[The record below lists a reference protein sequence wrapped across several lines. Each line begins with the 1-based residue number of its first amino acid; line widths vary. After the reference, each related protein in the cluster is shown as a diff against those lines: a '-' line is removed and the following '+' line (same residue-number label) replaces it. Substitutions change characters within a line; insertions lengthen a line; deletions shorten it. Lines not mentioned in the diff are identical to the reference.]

1 MPARLVYH
9 DAGMAMTSRR
19 IATGVAVLAVVCVL
33 AVFFFPAAQG
43 PYSVVHGPV
52 TVMHAARA
60 AAGVRMAVARA
71 GLICV
76 RRDVRAA
83 LVLMPCAAGHA
94 AEFRLNALATGTGIT
109 LRC

>member
-1 MPARLVYH
+1 
-9 DAGMAMTSRR
+9 MTSGR
-19 IATGVAVLAVVCVL
+19 IASGLAVLAVVCVL

-76 RRDVRAA
+76 RRHDAA
-83 LVLMPCAAGHA
+83 AVVLMPSGAGLA
-94 AEFRLNALATGTGIT
+94 VEFRLSALATGTVMT